1 MKIPYTCSELIKIS
15 KLNINDYT
23 LVNLINKR
31 VSELIYGAKPLV
43 SEKKMN
49 YLQTAISEI
58 MSGKIK
64 PQDM

>member
-15 KLNINDYT
+15 KLKINDYT

-31 VSELIYGAKPLV
+31 VSELIHGAKPLV

>member
-15 KLNINDYT
+15 KLCINDYT

-31 VSELIYGAKPLV
+31 VSELIHGAKPLV
-43 SEKKMN
+43 PEEKMN
-49 YLQTAISEI
+49 YLQIAISEI